1 MRTISRLLPSVAL
14 LPAVL
19 ALSAAVPARAEPLPA
34 ADQARVDQAIER
46 GVSFLRKA
54 QGPQGTW
61 ADARG
66 RPLGYAALPGLTL
79 LECGVPAT
87 DPAVRRAAA
96 FVRRQAPGNDAT
108 YEISLAILFL
118 DRLGDPQ
125 DEPLIRA
132 L

>member
-1 MRTISRLLPSVAL
+1 MRTISRLLPPVAL
-14 LPAVL
+14 LAAVL
-19 ALSAAVPARAEPLPA
+19 ALNAATPARAEPLPLPA

-46 GVSFLRKA
+46 GVTFLKKS

-79 LECGVPAT
+79 LECGVPAN

-96 FVRRQAPGNDAT
+96 FVRRQAPGN
-108 YEISLAILFL
+108 
-118 DRLGDPQ
+118 
-125 DEPLIRA
+125 
-132 L
+132 